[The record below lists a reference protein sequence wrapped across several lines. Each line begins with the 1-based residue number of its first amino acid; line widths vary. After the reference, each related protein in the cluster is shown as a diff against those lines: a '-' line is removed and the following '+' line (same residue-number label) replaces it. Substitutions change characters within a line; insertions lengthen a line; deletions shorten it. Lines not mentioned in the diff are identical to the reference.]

1 MGEGA
6 ATGSTGSTR
15 VPTVGELAVRM
26 AAARACGTARGEL
39 RYRVVEPD
47 AAPGSA
53 DGETRSVRF
62 WFAAP
67 RGWRLEDDDG
77 VRRLQGPEHSYHRDQ
92 QGRLQR
98 RGPDVQYGHGVGDP
112 ARYFDAADLLT
123 GAGAT
128 HGFVPHGVPRAVEL
142 HGRSAWEVRLEPPPD
157 AQRTRSALTLVVD
170 DDTGVLLRYAVAGH
184 GVLGEITD
192 LETGVAIDPTT
203 FVWDGPY
210 ATDLEEELAR
220 REATHRWLDA
230 QRFPVP
236 RWWPTG
242 PASHARDGDARTGA
256 FFVVLEVEGHP
267 GLARWPQ
274 GGVPPARLEEH
285 TGHVHRWSDARWEWA
300 LVVQAPLSDE
310 DLARVVDSIPPDEE
324 HRA

>member
-6 ATGSTGSTR
+6 ATGSTGATR
-15 VPTVGELAVRM
+15 VPTVAQLAARM
-26 AAARACGTARGEL
+26 ADAHSCGTARGEL
-39 RYRVVEPD
+39 RYRVVEKD
-47 AAPGSA
+47 AAGRA
-53 DGETRSVRF
+53 DDGEARSVRF

-67 RGWRLEDDDG
+67 RWWRLEDDDG
-77 VRRLQGPEHSYHRDQ
+77 VRRLQGPAHSYYRDQ
-92 QGRLQR
+92 HGRLQR
-98 RGPDVQYGHGVGDP
+98 RGPDVQYGHGLSDP

-128 HGFVPHGVPRAVEL
+128 HGLVPRGEPRPVEVD
-142 HGRSAWEVRLEPPPD
+142 GRSGWEVLLEPAPD
-157 AQRTRSALTLVVD
+157 AAGAREVLTLVVD

-184 GVLGEITD
+184 GVLGEITR
-192 LETGVAIDPTT
+192 LETGGAIDPTT

-220 REATHRWLDA
+220 REATHRWLDSR
-230 QRFPVP
+230 QFPVP

-267 GLARWPQ
+267 GLARWPR
-274 GGVPPARLEEH
+274 GGVPPARLEEQ